1 MIVDVYIDKALPQI
15 DQLYSYSWNDHGE
28 SLIGR
33 RVVVPFGR
41 GNKMEIAVVVAEREG
56 DESKLKEVSEVM
68 DRNPILSKG
77 AIALGLAMRERF
89 LTSYVQSF
97 QPLLPKYVLG
107 ETVEVLIKEKDTAR
121 TKALMGENH
130 KILTKELPI
139 SKESILKEAVENDE
153 VSFSFESLDG
163 VKAKKI
169 PRFRAICGRDE
180 DLTEKQKIVFDLLLK
195 DGLLTKSEVR
205 ERTSFSDSPL
215 NGLIKK
221 GAAEESPEENLRGE
235 TPPELREDQIK
246 AIADISNSEKK
257 VHLLYG
263 ATGTGKTEVYM
274 QLAARAM
281 EEGKSSMIIVPE
293 IGLATQMV
301 HRLKIRFPGK
311 VDILHSKRSQG
322 EKSKSWIRLKT
333 EPGRIL
339 VGARSAIFA
348 PIENLGYIFIDEEQ
362 EESYDYQEG
371 LRYDVRTVA
380 EMRARIDGAKVV
392 YGSATPSVAMY
403 SRVDVDLQKH
413 DLVGDPEN
421 AKNNLEMTVVD
432 MREEIFRGN
441 TDILSAEMVEGLEET
456 LKNKKQAILF
466 INRRGFSNFVSCR
479 TCGYVIECD
488 ACDISMVYHRK
499 TGRLHCHYC
508 GRTKPY
514 PPTCPSCGSEY
525 LRQFGIGT
533 EQVES
538 WIQEHFPNARVVRM
552 DKDTMAQKGKF
563 DALYRAM
570 NDGEIDIL
578 VGTQMLAKG
587 LDFKNVD
594 FVGVVA
600 ADLSLFVSDY
610 RAQEKTFQL
619 LTQVAGRA
627 GRGDRKGKAVI
638 QTYNPDNY
646 SIQYAKGRHYDRFYH
661 REMEERKQFLYPPF
675 VRLLKIHIRGRGNV
689 SQTAYN
695 WMKTLEAINRHHH
708 MNIQIGAPVEQPR
721 IQNREHMS
729 LTAKIFPEEY
739 QTFLKVFKRVLMH
752 YYRSATEKNI
762 YVTIELDG

>member
-15 DQLYSYSWNDHGE
+15 DQLYSYTWDGHGE

-33 RVVVPFGR
+33 RVIVPFGR
-41 GNKMEIAVVVAEREG
+41 GNKMEMAVVLAEREG
-56 DESKLKEVSEVM
+56 EDTGLKAVSEVV
-68 DRNPILSKG
+68 DHRPILSKKS
-77 AIALGLAMRERF
+77 IALGLAMRDRF

-107 ETVEVLIKEKDTAR
+107 ETIEIIVKEKDTETTCILMGDR
-121 TKALMGENH
+121 GKLPSKKLNPEMEPLLKKALEN
-130 KILTKELPI
+130 E
-139 SKESILKEAVENDE
+139 E
-153 VSFSFESLDG
+153 VSFSFESLNG
-163 VKAKKI
+163 VKARRI
-169 PRFRAICGRDE
+169 PRFRALSE
-180 DLTEKQKIVFDLLLK
+180 NEAVLTEKQECVFNLLLK
-195 DGLLTKSEVR
+195 DGPLTKSEIR
-205 ERTSFSDSPL
+205 ERTSFSDAPL
-215 NGLIKK
+215 NGLLKK
-221 GAAEESPEENLRGE
+221 GVVEESFKEDLKGE
-235 TPPELREDQIK
+235 VPPILREDQKKVIS
-246 AIADISNSEKK
+246 DIWDSKEK
-257 VHLLYG
+257 VHLLHG
-263 ATGTGKTEVYM
+263 ATGSGKTEVYM
-274 QLAARAM
+274 QLAAHAM
-281 EEGKSSMIIVPE
+281 KEGKSSMIIVPE

-301 HRLKIRFPGK
+301 QRLKSRFPGK

-322 EKSKSWIRLKT
+322 EKATSWIRLKT

-339 VGARSAIFA
+339 VGARSAVFA
-348 PIENLGYIFIDEEQ
+348 PIEKLGYIFIDEEQ

-380 EMRARIDGAKVV
+380 EMRVRIDDAKVV
-392 YGSATPSVAMY
+392 YGSATPSIAMY
-403 SRVDVDLQKH
+403 SRVDLDLQKH
-413 DLVGDPEN
+413 DLVGNSDTAHN
-421 AKNNLEMTVVD
+421 HLEMNVVD
-432 MREEIFRGN
+432 MREEILRGN
-441 TDILSAEMVEGLEET
+441 TDILSSEMVEGLHET

-466 INRRGFSNFVSCR
+466 INRRGFSHFVSCR
-479 TCGYVIECD
+479 SCGYVIECD

-514 PPTCPSCGSEY
+514 PVTCPSCGSEY

-538 WIQEHFPNARVVRM
+538 WIQNHFPDARVVRM

-600 ADLSLFVSDY
+600 ADLSLFISDY

-627 GRGDRKGKAVI
+627 GRGERKGRVVI

-675 VRLLKIHIRGRGNV
+675 VRLLKIHVRGLGNV
-689 SQTAYN
+689 NQTANN

-729 LTAKIFPEEY
+729 LTAKIFPKEY
-739 QTFLKVFKRVLMH
+739 QTFLKIFKRVLMH
-752 YYRSATEKNI
+752 YYRSTTEKNI